1 MATVVLVKTESEP
14 GAIGDSVRRAINE
27 LGGIRNYVSAGQK
40 VLIKPNFVAAVP
52 SAVTDFEVLAAV
64 IDEVRTA
71 GGGPILGEC
80 PGFEFDSAATLRYLR
95 VDKFAQ
101 EYKIKLINLEEDS
114 YVERSFSHPLV
125 KRVQVARCAVEAD
138 VIINVP
144 KMKSHKLT
152 TVSLAIKNC
161 FGLLSK
167 ESRRLIHAAGLHRGI
182 AGLYSMFQPALTVM
196 DGLVIPSSGAVYG
209 DRVKLGI
216 IAASTDMLSLD
227 LICSRLLGADPKDVE
242 HIAIAAEQG
251 CPEPEVVGDRIKPVP
266 IGGLQNTPRRWLY
279 RAMFRSVYAFDCAFS
294 MLGGHTVIPRFHNRF
309 GIRPVVNW
317 DKCNDCGDCM
327 RVCEIDAI
335 DVENRRLE
343 YDRCMLLR
351 CMACVE
357 ACEAGAIR
365 TRQFGAASDWR

>member
-1 MATVVLVKTESEP
+1 MATVVLVKTETH
-14 GAIGDSVRRAINE
+14 AIRGSVLTAMNT
-27 LGGIRNYVSAGQK
+27 LGGIRGYVSPGQK

-52 SAVTDFEVLAAV
+52 SAVTDFAVLTAV
-64 IDEVRTA
+64 IDEVKTA
-71 GGGPILGEC
+71 GGEPFLGEC
-80 PGFEFDSAATLRYLR
+80 PGFEFDSAATLRYLK
-95 VDKFAQ
+95 VDKYAQ
-101 EYKIKLINLEEDS
+101 DNQIKLINLEEDS
-114 YVERSFSHPLV
+114 YVQRRFDHPLV

-182 AGLYSMFQPALTVM
+182 AALYSLFHPALTVM
-196 DGLVIPSSGAVYG
+196 DGLVIPAAGAVYG
-209 DRVKLGI
+209 DRRSLGI

-227 LICSRLLGADPKDVE
+227 LICSRLLGADPTDVE
-242 HIAIAAEQG
+242 HIAMAAAQG
-251 CPEPEVVGDRIKPVP
+251 YQEPEVVGDRIQPVQVA
-266 IGGLQNTPRRWLY
+266 GLQNTPRRWLY

-294 MLGGHTVIPRFHNRF
+294 VLGGRTVIPWFHNRF

-317 DKCNDCGDCM
+317 GKCNDCGACM
-327 RVCEIDAI
+327 GVCEIDAI
-335 DVENRRLE
+335 DVEHRRLD
-343 YDRCMLLR
+343 YDRCARLR

-357 ACEAGAIR
+357 ACETQAITTKQSYR
-365 TRQFGAASDWR
+365 SI